1 MSARRRAFTLVEL
14 IVVIAIIGVLVA
26 LLLPA
31 VQAAREAARRAACQS
46 HLRQLGLA
54 LHGFH
59 DSHGIFPA
67 SGWTVA
73 GPGNPAGKFVGWR
86 AMVLPYLEQTALHG
100 LYDFDVHWWEGRNL
114 VAAPQPVKIYQ
125 CPSVPQRLSVLSA
138 VAKPPRPAMTFPRP
152 LAPTDFEALMGVQ
165 ATIDSAL
172 YATALSNRS
181 VMFRNS
187 TTRMAEITDGTSLTI
202 VVVECAARPLVY
214 RGRTA
219 RFDLSN
225 DQGQGWID
233 SEGPFSLDGANSDG
247 SLTGQGPSL
256 TPRAMNAT
264 NENEPFSF
272 HPGGAH
278 FLFADGHVQFI
289 NEGVPL
295 LVYAALCTRGA
306 GEVVALP

>member
-1 MSARRRAFTLVEL
+1 MNQRRRAFTLVEL
-14 IVVIAIIGVLVA
+14 LVVIAIIGTLVA

-31 VQAAREAARRAACQS
+31 VQDAREAARKTSCQN

-59 DSHGIFPA
+59 DLHGVFPA
-67 SGWTVA
+67 SGWTQA
-73 GPGNPAGKFVGWR
+73 GPGNPAGKSVGWR
-86 AMVLPYLEQTALHG
+86 ALVLPHVEQSALHS

-114 VAAPQPVKIYQ
+114 VAASQPVKLYL
-125 CPSVPQRLSVLSA
+125 CPSVPQRIPVLSA
-138 VAKPPRPAMTFPRP
+138 VAKSPRPAMTFPRP

-172 YATALSNRS
+172 YATALANRS
-181 VMFRNS
+181 VMYRNS
-187 TTRMAEITDGTSLTI
+187 TTRMAEITDGTSQTI
-202 VVVECAARPLVY
+202 VIVECAGRPLVY
-214 RGRTA
+214 RGRKVRT
-219 RFDLSN
+219 DLAN

-233 SEGPFSLDGANSDG
+233 SEGPFSLDGATADG
-247 SLTGQGPSL
+247 SQTGQGPAL

-278 FLFADGHVQFI
+278 FLFADGHVQFLG
-289 NEGVPL
+289 ETVPL
-295 LVYAALCTRGA
+295 LMFAALCTRGA
-306 GEVVALP
+306 GEAVALP

>member
-1 MSARRRAFTLVEL
+1 MSMRRRAFTLVEL
-14 IVVIAIIGVLVA
+14 LVVIAIIGVLVA

-31 VQAAREAARRAACQS
+31 VQAAREAARRATCQS
-46 HLRQLGLA
+46 HQRQLGLA
-54 LHGFH
+54 LHNFH
-59 DSHGIFPA
+59 DAHGVFPA
-67 SGWTVA
+67 SGWTML
-73 GPGNPAGKFVGWR
+73 GPGNPSGKSVGWR
-86 AMVLPYLEQTALHG
+86 ALVLPYLEQTALHS

-114 VAAPQPVKIYQ
+114 VAAPQTVKVYQ

-165 ATIDSAL
+165 ATIDPQ
-172 YATALSNRS
+172 YATALANRS

-187 TTRMAEITDGTSLTI
+187 TTRMAEVTDGTSQTI

-219 RFDLSN
+219 RADLAN

-233 SEGPFSLDGANSDG
+233 SEGPFSLDGANADG

-264 NENEPFSF
+264 NENEPFAF

-289 NEGVPL
+289 GEGVPL
-295 LVYAALCTRGA
+295 FVLAALCTRGA